1 MRKTYRKNNFKELNK
16 QIIIIG
22 TIFIVAVIIGSYLNK
37 IWPSYQS
44 NIINNLNPAI
54 EYYNDS
60 NMEIKKIIFANMKS
74 DITFMGQIS
83 ALASLVI
90 TFPIAILIFML
101 KGISMGYTINSI
113 ILALKLSSMKMILL
127 MIIKNIVIIPGTIIL
142 IMISFNYTKEI
153 IYKLNK
159 DKKDNIL
166 FLLKRYLVNAVIIL
180 ILTVLLQ
187 LIVNTMSVGVIKF
200 LVR

>member
-44 NIINNLNPAI
+44 NIINNLNPVI